1 MLDVNKVRACLR
13 LFKGYLVDDN
23 LDTNDY
29 CKNVS
34 EFKED
39 MLKHGLIFACHNSAD
54 IPATVVEQA
63 IDMYGIKAEEWNQTF
78 HKSFATVRDTDIETL
93 VVQQIVHYI
102 TTYGFEALGIYDKD
116 TVYIPKEELDIPE
129 LEKDIKL
136 IVISWFNLTELQIKL
151 MTLLSSGI
159 ALSKE
164 TIEDIMTLSDY
175 IPRDRFDEIK
185 NKEIRIALYDK
196 YNIVPKNN
204 VEFLRYMIYKLT
216 GSTLLIKNQQ
226 SIKALK
232 QCDKEQIYNLL
243 QSYLTNTPN
252 GYIKLAEIFLRYKD
266 LFLALKRPLSDMY
279 DIKDKQINMYINSA
293 INKISKLSKKYH
305 KPLDNNILDRLS
317 NIKDLTIYNLGKSAI
332 NSAITETNSFRLI
345 RILNGL
351 KYRLSCNS
359 DDAIVYKIRNG
370 KAYVS
375 ELEKAMTEEQQ
386 VVINDII
393 TNIEVELASRIK
405 NKLKDKIIYI
415 PENVVYTLPQSE
427 KQFNG
432 NIPEGSYIEVKKDD
446 DMLVG
451 VHWKNF
457 EDERIDLDL
466 HMQNKS
472 EQYGWNTSYRSESE
486 NFYFSGDVT
495 DAVLP
500 KGATEVFYIGKS
512 CENKAFLLTL
522 NDYTRNK
529 RDIPYDLI
537 FAKSDISR
545 IEKNHT
551 IDPNN
556 ILYVIHNTFE
566 AEENEKTIGLVKI
579 DSNSI
584 RLYFND
590 FSLGRSIVTR
600 QTNVIQNSYSY
611 LNKYTDIQY
620 KLNDLLTKASIT
632 VINKPEYNKEVYFE
646 KLENNSLQE
655 IDNERAAEL
664 IKNNNGNLL
673 FKQDK
678 KIKADIDL
686 SIENINK
693 QSLIELFTD

>member
-39 MLKHGLIFACHNSAD
+39 MLKYGLIFACHDSAD

-78 HKSFATVRDTDIETL
+78 HKSFATVRDIDIETL

-129 LEKDIKL
+129 LKKDIKL

-279 DIKDKQINMYINSA
+279 DIEDKQINMYINSA

-317 NIKDLTIYNLGKSAI
+317 NIKDLTIYNLGRSAI

-393 TNIEVELASRIK
+393 RCVKCTSFRSYAVYILFLSSFNRTGT
-405 NKLKDKIIYI
+405 IISCTTIDEAVIQTCYI
-415 PENVVYTLPQSE
+415 NLFKS
-427 KQFNG
+427 NC
-432 NIPEGSYIEVKKDD
+432 NL
-446 DMLVG
+446 MLSC
-451 VHWKNF
+451 F
-457 EDERIDLDL
+457 Y
-466 HMQNKS
+466 
-472 EQYGWNTSYRSESE
+472 QYGI
-486 NFYFSGDVT
+486 FS
-495 DAVLP
+495 
-500 KGATEVFYIGKS
+500 
-512 CENKAFLLTL
+512 
-522 NDYTRNK
+522 
-529 RDIPYDLI
+529 
-537 FAKSDISR
+537 
-545 IEKNHT
+545 
-551 IDPNN
+551 
-556 ILYVIHNTFE
+556 
-566 AEENEKTIGLVKI
+566 
-579 DSNSI
+579 
-584 RLYFND
+584 
-590 FSLGRSIVTR
+590 
-600 QTNVIQNSYSY
+600 
-611 LNKYTDIQY
+611 
-620 KLNDLLTKASIT
+620 
-632 VINKPEYNKEVYFE
+632 
-646 KLENNSLQE
+646 
-655 IDNERAAEL
+655 
-664 IKNNNGNLL
+664 
-673 FKQDK
+673 
-678 KIKADIDL
+678 
-686 SIENINK
+686 
-693 QSLIELFTD
+693 